1 MAEVG
6 QVINNKYEILKL
18 IGKGGMS
25 RVYLAM
31 DMNIHK
37 PWAVK
42 EIDKTV
48 KDSNNEVIIQSA
60 IAEANLI
67 KELDHN
73 AIV

>member
-18 IGKGGMS
+18 VGKGGMS

-48 KDSNNEVIIQSA
+48 AAGKYPAKVTTG
-60 IAEANLI
+60 
-67 KELDHN
+67 
-73 AIV
+73 

>member
-18 IGKGGMS
+18 VGKGGMS

-48 KDSNNEVIIQSA
+48 KDKNNEVVI
-60 IAEANLI
+60 
-67 KELDHN
+67 
-73 AIV
+73 